1 MKKRIVKKYAHELVK
16 SMRYWTDAKDMGY
29 NHYKASSSRAIKGK
43 RARQLTRDEVIAYI
57 NDHIRPLKP
66 VYDEE
71 HALFNANRLY
81 IIACYTGG
89 EQKHQDDFM
98 VHSVGP
104 FDQDAEL
111 PHEAWFYAYQWVDKK
126 PTMTQQE
133 LDDAVERFMRSK
145 GYELVESGAFKE
157 YVNSEGDKVVGLF
170 ACAKYLEEV
179 SRS

>member
-1 MKKRIVKKYAHELVK
+1 MKKRVIKKYANELVK

-29 NHYKASSSRAIKGK
+29 NHYKASSCKAIRGK

-57 NDHIRPLKP
+57 NDSIRPLKP
-66 VYDEE
+66 FYNDE
-71 HALFNANRLY
+71 HALFNKNRLY
-81 IIACYTGG
+81 VITCYVGG
-89 EQKHQDDFM
+89 EQRHRDDFE
-98 VHSVGP
+98 VRSALSRECEEP
-104 FDQDAEL
+104 SES
-111 PHEAWFYAYQWVDKK
+111 WFYAYQWVDKK

-179 SRS
+179 SQS